1 MEERREYKMF
11 GLYEKQSLIPSMIM
25 FVTHSLT
32 NAYSIYSRV
41 SLEDYLNLSS
51 DKIDDL
57 DLYQWYVYYPT
68 LFLAFFFLGRY
79 ADYLFRDSN
88 YKRLFSFLS
97 CMIVGWILLL
107 FFRVAF
113 MSMFFWNQI

>member
-25 FVTHSLT
+25 FVTHALT
-32 NAYSIYSRV
+32 SAYSIYSRV

-79 ADYLFRDSN
+79 VDYLFRDSN